1 MGEQIEDVAV
11 LGSDLPLNSTPLYSN
26 REEDN

>member
-11 LGSDLPLNSTPLYSN
+11 LGSDLPSNSIPLYSN
-26 REEDN
+26 REKDN